1 MSFPD
6 SRVKDPEVGMTKEKI
21 LVVDDVEIVFSAFEN
36 ELQQEGYEVDTAL
49 SGEITVK
56 KAKSKRYDLIFIDMV
71 MPEMDGI
78 EACRALKEISPDSK
92 LVAMTGQIY
101 SGLAYKELDFI
112 KAGGKI
118 YYLYKPFLTGEIL
131 DVTRK
136 ALHT

>member
-1 MSFPD
+1 MSFHGSP
-6 SRVKDPEVGMTKEKI
+6 VKDSEVGMAKERI

-36 ELQQEGYEVDTAL
+36 ELGQEGYEVDTAL
-49 SGEITVK
+49 SGKIAVEKARSK
-56 KAKSKRYDLIFIDMV
+56 KYDLVFIDMV
-71 MPEMDGI
+71 MPDMDGI
-78 EACRALKEISPDSK
+78 EACRVLKKISPDTK

-101 SGLAYKELDFI
+101 SGLANKELDFI

-136 ALHT
+136 ALRA